1 MKCTFEKRKRFRVW
15 VEPLEHNDPSTEPPV
30 VELSLSVSHLVLG
43 KTERGKNAV
52 RTTSLPC
59 TCFFFW
65 FCYRQALDGTDHTN
79 IITTLAGSIQY
90 EIRRLDEDQEAIRA
104 RREIAYKRQESMAA
118 SHPDADPS
126 IQIESGT
133 SVETLDQDAASE
145 SKIVEL
151 AEAPRDG
158 AQ

>member
-59 TCFFFW
+59 ACFFF
-65 FCYRQALDGTDHTN
+65 FGSAIDKLSMEL
-79 IITTLAGSIQY
+79 IT
-90 EIRRLDEDQEAIRA
+90 
-104 RREIAYKRQESMAA
+104 
-118 SHPDADPS
+118 
-126 IQIESGT
+126 QISSQRWQGQSSTKSG
-133 SVETLDQDAASE
+133 A
-145 SKIVEL
+145 
-151 AEAPRDG
+151 
-158 AQ
+158 